1 MMMVEMLCGVCLLLM
16 LGIILLLDTAR
27 YWFLTNIMIL
37 YFSTGCGYL
46 RLVSSSY
53 LVSIY
58 HLQAMNFFAALLLL
72 LMPEENAF
80 WYVHKVDESIIFNS
94 YYYFSVKTELLGSV
108 SRLCIYHFHLFRLNI
123 KSS

>member
-16 LGIILLLDTAR
+16 LDIILLLDTAR

-37 YFSTGCGYL
+37 YFSTSCGYL
-46 RLVSSSY
+46 KLVSSSY

-80 WYVHKVDESIIFNS
+80 WYVHKVDESIVFDS
-94 YYYFSVKTELLGSV
+94 
-108 SRLCIYHFHLFRLNI
+108 
-123 KSS
+123 